1 MWPCAWVRSW
11 SSHVRPFYPSTFYTV
26 QLNSWRC
33 RAVPMYGS
41 SIIIKVFSK
50 ASVVAFSQLLGA
62 RAAAASLFAC
72 AHHTLVHPPASPSAS
87 ALFSILCCVSRVLRL
102 HTTQRAA
109 QLDRRSTQRQ
119 RALPLSCTHSCHR
132 HAERVKKMLLH
143 HLLVPA
149 RQLRCSAIVM
159 HSTCSTR
166 MALEV

>member
-1 MWPCAWVRSW
+1 MCAPFILALFTRYSSTAGAVELYPCMVR
-11 SSHVRPFYPSTFYTV
+11 F
-26 QLNSWRC
+26 
-33 RAVPMYGS
+33 S

-50 ASVVAFSQLLGA
+50 ASAVLRSLYNCCA
-62 RAAAASLFAC
+62 RAQQHLFSRP
-72 AHHTLVHPPASPSAS
+72 HHTLVHPPASPSAS
-87 ALFSILCCVSRVLRL
+87 ALFSIPCCVSRVLRL